1 MSGTRSRRAAI
12 AAVMAALLLAAVPAA
27 AADLVELVKASKPS
41 VVAVGIYNATTAPR
55 LTFRGTGFVVGNGKQ
70 VLTNAHVLPDP
81 DDKTFGN
88 QIRVRVV
95 AGAAAPD
102 ERVATVVRVDRAH
115 DVALLSIEGVAL
127 PALPLAGKEL
137 AAEGTAIALMGFP
150 IGGQL
155 GMIPVTHRGL
165 LSSVANVVMPTPS
178 AKQLNARAVIQ
189 LREGDFAI
197 YQLDATAYP
206 GNSGG
211 PVLDA
216 SSGKVIGLMSMVL
229 AKGSREVAMSHPSGI
244 SYAVPIRHAIE
255 LMEAR

>member
-1 MSGTRSRRAAI
+1 
-12 AAVMAALLLAAVPAA
+12 MAALLLPAGRA
-27 AADLVELVKASKPS
+27 TAADLVELVQASKPS
-41 VVAVGIYNATTAPR
+41 VVAVGIYNATSAPR
-55 LTFRGTGFVVGNGKQ
+55 LTFRGTGFVVGDGRQ
-70 VLTNAHVLPDP
+70 VLTNAHVLPDA

-102 ERVATVVRVDRAH
+102 ERVATIVRVDRTH
-115 DVALLSIEGVAL
+115 DVALLSIEGAAL

-150 IGGQL
+150 IAGQL
-155 GMIPVTHRGL
+155 GLIPVTHRGL

-178 AKQLNARAVIQ
+178 AKQLNARAVMQ
-189 LREGDFAI
+189 LRDGGFAI

-216 SSGKVIGLMSMVL
+216 AKGRVIGIMSMVL
-229 AKGSREVAMSHPSGI
+229 AHPSGI
-244 SYAVPIRHAIE
+244 SYAIPIRHAIE
-255 LMEAR
+255 LMETR